1 MADAGALSLITMYQK
16 PIQARAAATEQR
28 FLEALHH
35 LLQHKSFG
43 QLTIDDIAEQ
53 AGLTHSAF
61 LKRFGSKKQAL
72 LVLYERYC
80 GKATAV
86 MSEIGR
92 HVGAYVDIEAVCRE
106 MSVQLE
112 RIQQEDFPANRAMHE
127 DFLERLEVD
136 PRTKKIFLEC
146 VELMRKVQQNFRPGP
161 AASDIGAFAAAQ
173 LLVTINYNHVL
184 RAMPAL
190 PQDFEL
196 RHRLIGKI
204 VAEALKM

>member
-1 MADAGALSLITMYQK
+1 MYQK
-16 PIQARAAATEQR
+16 PIQPRAVATEQR
-28 FLEALHH
+28 FLEALHL
-35 LLQHKSFG
+35 LLQQKSFG

-80 GKATAV
+80 EKASSV
-86 MSEIGR
+86 MAHIAQTMARYESM
-92 HVGAYVDIEAVCRE
+92 EAVCRE

-112 RIQQEDFPANRAMHE
+112 QIQLADFPANRAMHE
-127 DFLERLEVD
+127 DFLEKLEVD

-146 VELMRKVQQNFRPGP
+146 VDLMRCAQRHFKPGP
-161 AASDIGAFAAAQ
+161 AASDVGAFAAAQ
-173 LLVTINYNHVL
+173 LLVTINYNYVL
-184 RAMPAL
+184 KAMPAL
-190 PQDFEL
+190 PPDFEL

-204 VAEALKM
+204 VAEALRK